1 MSQPPVDQI
10 ASGKVPAAGPSSP
23 RPDDLADVADLA
35 DRVAAAVRDVPGV
48 ADLHTGAFGEV
59 ATHLPGRKV
68 GGVQIRPD
76 HCAVHVVLY
85 WGAPVLATA
94 DRVRA
99 AVTVLVGTRVDVT
112 IEDVVTDP
120 FTDPPTR

>member
-1 MSQPPVDQI
+1 VSQPQVNQISSGRVPV
-10 ASGKVPAAGPSSP
+10 ARGSTPPA
-23 RPDDLADVADLA
+23 DDLADQ
-35 DRVAAAVRDVPGV
+35 VAAAVRAVPGV

-59 ATHLPGRKV
+59 ATHLPGRRV

-85 WGAPVLATA
+85 WGWPVLATA

-99 AVTVLVGTRVDVT
+99 VVAALVGTRVDVT
-112 IEDVVTDP
+112 IEDVLTDP
-120 FTDPPTR
+120 ATPR

>member
-1 MSQPPVDQI
+1 MDQI
-10 ASGKVPAAGPSSP
+10 LSVKVPAAGPSSA
-23 RPDDLADVADLA
+23 ADDLA
-35 DRVAAAVRDVPGV
+35 DRVAAAVRAVAGV

-59 ATHLPGRKV
+59 ATHLPGRRV
-68 GGVQIRPD
+68 GGVQIRTD

-99 AVTVLVGTRVDVT
+99 VVTPLVGTRVDVT

-120 FTDPPTR
+120 LTSPPTR

>member
-1 MSQPPVDQI
+1 MDQI
-10 ASGKVPAAGPSSP
+10 AAGVGLAASPSTP
-23 RPDDLADVADLA
+23 RADDLA
-35 DRVAAAVRDVPGV
+35 DRVAAAVRNVPGV

-59 ATHLPGRKV
+59 ATHLPGRRV
-68 GGVQIRPD
+68 GGVQIRAD

-94 DRVRA
+94 DQVRA
-99 AVTVLVGTRVDVT
+99 AVTALVDTRVDVT

-120 FTDPPTR
+120 LTCPPTR

>member
-1 MSQPPVDQI
+1 MSQPPVGQI
-10 ASGKVPAAGPSSP
+10 ASGNVPAAGPSSP
-23 RPDDLADVADLA
+23 QPDDLADLA
-35 DRVAAAVRDVPGV
+35 DRVAAAVRNVPGV

-99 AVTVLVGTRVDVT
+99 AVTPLVGTRVDVT
-112 IEDVVTDP
+112 VEDVVPDP
-120 FTDPPTR
+120 LTYSPTR